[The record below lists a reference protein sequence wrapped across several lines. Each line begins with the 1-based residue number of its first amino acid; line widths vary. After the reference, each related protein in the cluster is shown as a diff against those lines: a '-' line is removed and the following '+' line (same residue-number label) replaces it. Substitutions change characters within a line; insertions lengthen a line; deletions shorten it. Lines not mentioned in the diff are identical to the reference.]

1 MKWIM
6 DIALSAD
13 REALA
18 TIEARNRLEHPLAL
32 VCAANEPGSV
42 TRESPIAAPYRVWIY
57 MEGYG

>member
-1 MKWIM
+1 M

-42 TRESPIAAPYRVWIY
+42 TRESPIAAPHRVWIY